1 MRNLDDPLTF
11 YIYSPPLIFVVQG
24 HYVPQLAQVIV
35 RYNDATGDKSI
46 NLKGYMVC
54 FLTMSCFLCKNMIRI
69 NLRHILQVGNAL
81 TDDYHDHFGVFQFMW
96 SAGLISDQTYKNL
109 NVRCDFQSF
118 IHPSSECEKILEVAD
133 KELGSIDPYSIFT
146 PSCTANAVFSKNK
159 LLKRLQVSICNLQTQ
174 PMFL

>member
-1 MRNLDDPLTF
+1 M
-11 YIYSPPLIFVVQG
+11 
-24 HYVPQLAQVIV
+24 
-35 RYNDATGDKSI
+35 
-46 NLKGYMVC
+46 
-54 FLTMSCFLCKNMIRI
+54 
-69 NLRHILQVGNAL
+69 GNAL

-146 PSCTANAVFSKNK
+146 PSCPANAVLSKNK
-159 LLKRLQVSICNLQTQ
+159 LAKRLRVSICNLQAQ
-174 PMFL
+174 PMFM